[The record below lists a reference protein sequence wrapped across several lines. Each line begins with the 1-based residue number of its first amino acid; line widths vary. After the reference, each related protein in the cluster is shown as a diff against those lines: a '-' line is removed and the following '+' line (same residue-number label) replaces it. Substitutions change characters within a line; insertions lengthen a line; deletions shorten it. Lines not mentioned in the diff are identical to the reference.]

1 MTDFQIGDV
10 VKVTMPRGRN
20 ARGVEGIHMM
30 YTTHPEA
37 KCDGAV
43 GTIVDINPEGT
54 HGVPAYLVDF
64 TLNENKWMP
73 PYLRYW
79 FRPDWIVKQPH
90 PEADESG
97 TSGVTRRDI
106 TVNPPITG

>member
-1 MTDFQIGDV
+1 
-10 VKVTMPRGRN
+10 
-20 ARGVEGIHMM
+20 M

-43 GTIVDINPEGT
+43 GTIVEIDPEGT